1 MINSEVVSFRNA
13 VQQVNTVIYDGCVAF
28 CKGFCHL
35 VEATPCPGQH
45 DTVTSPPMPAKRSP
59 RPPILPP
66 ILPPATAAVAPEH
79 GAPVAAEGAPAEK
92 AESGDAFRR
101 RPRQSRGQ
109 ARVELLLDAAAA
121 VIAESGLEAAT
132 AEAIALRA
140 RTAKGSLYQFFPNR
154 DAVLAALAL
163 RYADE
168 MRHIH
173 EKAFPIDPRGLALE
187 RLIDRIIKPLAE
199 FHDRNPAF
207 RRVFATVEGP
217 LNDTHGAPARL
228 RAQLFDSFV
237 DRLDVLFGS
246 RNPKLPTRDRRRAA
260 LVSASIGQAVLA
272 RRSRAIAAEKKPLL
286 DDLRRLLVAY
296 LQPILESPS
305 AKQRK
310 SAVTRVAKA
319 PAKR

>member
-1 MINSEVVSFRNA
+1 
-13 VQQVNTVIYDGCVAF
+13 
-28 CKGFCHL
+28 
-35 VEATPCPGQH
+35 
-45 DTVTSPPMPAKRSP
+45 
-59 RPPILPP
+59 
-66 ILPPATAAVAPEH
+66 
-79 GAPVAAEGAPAEK
+79 
-92 AESGDAFRR
+92 
-101 RPRQSRGQ
+101 
-109 ARVELLLDAAAA
+109 VELLLDAAAA

-217 LNDTHGAPARL
+217 LDDTHGAPARL
-228 RAQLFDSFV
+228 RAQLFNSFV
-237 DRLDVLFGS
+237 DRLDVLFAS

-260 LVSASIGQAVLA
+260 LVSASVGQAVLA
-272 RRSRAIAAEKKPLL
+272 RRSRAIAAEKRPLL

-296 LQPILESPS
+296 LAPILEVPS

-310 SAVTRVAKA
+310 SAAKSVPSA
-319 PAKR
+319 PATR